1 VLRQRRL
8 ARGARRL
15 RRRGAGGATALLRR
29 WIVAAAA
36 VCAALGLFLYLQR
49 TEPPWY
55 ARLWYPLRYSTIVRV
70 HANENRIDPALLAA
84 VIETESKF
92 NPNAESGAGAV
103 GLMQLTPST
112 AKGIAKYTGGHDFRV
127 SDLTNPEI
135 NVRYGA
141 WYLRHLL
148 DRYDQHERLALAA
161 YNAGEDNVDR
171 WQREHVGIQFQE
183 TRDYV
188 DKVER
193 LRKIYRRAYASPLG
207 Y

>member
-1 VLRQRRL
+1 M
-8 ARGARRL
+8 
-15 RRRGAGGATALLRR
+15 RR
-29 WIVAAAA
+29 WLVLAVVVVAGFGVFA
-36 VCAALGLFLYLQR
+36 YLQHA
-49 TEPPWY
+49 EPPWY
-55 ARLWYPLRYSTIVRV
+55 ARLWYPLRYDAIVRG
-70 HANENRIDPALLAA
+70 HAANYDLDPALLAA

-92 NPNAESGAGAV
+92 DPNARSRAGAV

-112 AKGIAKYTGGHDFRV
+112 AKGIARYTGGHDFRLT
-127 SDLTNPEI
+127 DLTNPEI

-148 DRYDQHERLALAA
+148 NRYGNERLALAA
-161 YNAGEDNVDR
+161 YNAGEQNVDSWR
-171 WQREHVGIQFQE
+171 NAHVGIQFHE

-193 LRKIYRRAYASPLG
+193 LKKIYRRAYASQLG

>member
-1 VLRQRRL
+1 VF
-8 ARGARRL
+8 
-15 RRRGAGGATALLRR
+15 
-29 WIVAAAA
+29 A
-36 VCAALGLFLYLQR
+36 VIGVFVYLQR

-55 ARLWYPLRYSTIVRV
+55 ARLWYPLHYSSIVRG
-70 HANENRIDPALLAA
+70 HAAHYHLDPALLAA

-92 NPNAESGAGAV
+92 DTNARSSAGAV

-112 AKGIAKYTGGHDFRV
+112 AKGIAQYTGGSRFRV

-148 DRYDQHERLALAA
+148 DRYHESERLALAA
-161 YNAGEDNVDR
+161 YNAGEENVDR
-171 WQREHVGIQFQE
+171 WESKHEGIQFGE

-188 DKVER
+188 SKVER
-193 LRKIYRRAYASPLG
+193 LKKIYRRAYASQLG

>member
-1 VLRQRRL
+1 
-8 ARGARRL
+8 
-15 RRRGAGGATALLRR
+15 
-29 WIVAAAA
+29 VAA
-36 VCAALGLFLYLQR
+36 VVVAALGAFAYLQH

-55 ARLWYPLRYSTIVRV
+55 ARLWYPLRYTSIVRG
-70 HANENRIDPALLAA
+70 HAAHYHLDPALLAA
-84 VIETESKF
+84 VIEAESKF
-92 NPNAESGAGAV
+92 DASAHSGAGAV

-112 AKGIAKYTGGHDFRV
+112 AKGIALYTGGHNFRV

-148 DRYDQHERLALAA
+148 DRYHDDERVALAA
-161 YNAGEDNVDR
+161 YNAGEDNVDH
-171 WQREHVGIQFQE
+171 WQKEHVGIQFDE

-188 DKVER
+188 KRVEH
-193 LRKIYRRAYASPLG
+193 LKKIYRRAYASQLG

>member
-1 VLRQRRL
+1 VVF
-8 ARGARRL
+8 
-15 RRRGAGGATALLRR
+15 AGF
-29 WIVAAAA
+29 A
-36 VCAALGLFLYLQR
+36 VFAYLQR

-70 HANENRIDPALLAA
+70 HANENHIDPALLAA
-84 VIETESKF
+84 VIDAESKF
-92 NPNAESGAGAV
+92 DPSAHSSAGAV

-112 AKGIAKYTGGHDFRV
+112 AKGIAQYTGGTRFRV
-127 SDLTNPEI
+127 SDLTDPDI

-148 DRYDQHERLALAA
+148 DRYHEDERLALAA

-171 WQREHVGIQFQE
+171 WLQAHEGIQFSE
-183 TRDYV
+183 TRAYV
-188 DKVER
+188 ARVER
-193 LRKIYRRAYASPLG
+193 LKKIYRRSYPTQLG